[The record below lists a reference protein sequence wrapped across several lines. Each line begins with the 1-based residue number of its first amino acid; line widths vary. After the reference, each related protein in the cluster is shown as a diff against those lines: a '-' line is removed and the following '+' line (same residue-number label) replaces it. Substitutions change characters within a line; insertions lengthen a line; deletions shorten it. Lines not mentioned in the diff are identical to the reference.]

1 MVEQQDLQGVISEK
15 AKIEP
20 AMVIRIDLNQLNKMF
35 TYKKL
40 YLKNVHKCRQPLQ
53 VVGAVG
59 GQKCE
64 NAEKKYATEG
74 HVNVVNLNQ

>member
-1 MVEQQDLQGVISEK
+1 MMGEK

-20 AMVIRIDLNQLNKMF
+20 AMVIEVIRIDLSRSNKTF
-35 TYKKL
+35 TYKKW

-64 NAEKKYATEG
+64 NAKKKYATEG

>member
-1 MVEQQDLQGVISEK
+1 MISEK

-20 AMVIRIDLNQLNKMF
+20 AMVIEVIRIDLNRLNKTF
-35 TYKKL
+35 TYKKW
-40 YLKNVHKCRQPLQ
+40 YLKNVHKCRRPLQ

-59 GQKCE
+59 GQKSE
-64 NAEKKYATEG
+64 KAEKKSATEG